1 MFEVDSPG
9 MHTTPTVDYDI
20 VLDGEV
26 WLELSDGREVK
37 LNTGDVV
44 VQHGAR
50 HAWRNKSD
58 RPATIAAILI
68 GANTASQTRR
78 ATDMEIGI
86 ALAPGMDTP
95 EHIRIAES
103 LGYKSAWCFCSPAIY
118 VDTFTI
124 LGLAATKTE
133 RIGLG
138 PAVMVPHLRHVADGA
153 IAIATLET
161 LAPGRVTA
169 VVGSGFSA
177 TALLNRKSVPWTHVE
192 AYVIAMR
199 ELLAGNEIDWDGT
212 RFGLLHTGKMGIQL
226 PISVPIWMAAH
237 GPKGFAAAGR
247 SADGIITNPT
257 HGDEPIPYA
266 GTFAIQ
272 FYGTVLDDG
281 EAGRLAT
288 CTCRRRTRRRARL
301 AHGPVRARRRH
312 RRRDRLLRRDRQ
324 DSGGTT
330 PTRTAPIPP
339 RRDDRTR
346 PTLRHRARRPA
357 RDDDRNAVRDA
368 RDTQGV
374 RVDRR
379 LAVRVLAI
387 RSRHSTRTRSLRRR
401 RRPLTTT
408 RASCQRPTASR
419 VNESDVR

>member
-1 MFEVDSPG
+1 
-9 MHTTPTVDYDI
+9 
-20 VLDGEV
+20 
-26 WLELSDGREVK
+26 
-37 LNTGDVV
+37 
-44 VQHGAR
+44 
-50 HAWRNKSD
+50 
-58 RPATIAAILI
+58 
-68 GANTASQTRR
+68 
-78 ATDMEIGI
+78 
-86 ALAPGMDTP
+86 MDTP

-226 PISVPIWMAAH
+226 PITVPIWMAAH

-281 EAGRLAT
+281 EPADSPRALAAAGPGAALALHMGPYGPLAGT
-288 CTCRRRTRRRARL
+288 DEEIGFSAEIAKVPDERRQL
-301 AHGPVRARRRH
+301 ELH
-312 RRRDRLLRRDRQ
+312 R
-324 DSGGTT
+324 
-330 PTRTAPIPP
+330 IPP

-357 RDDDRNAVRDA
+357 RHDDRNTVRDA
-368 RDTQGV
+368 RNTQTV
-374 RVDRR
+374 RVDSAPRC
-379 LAVRVLAI
+379 
-387 RSRHSTRTRSLRRR
+387 SCTRHSV
-401 RRPLTTT
+401 
-408 RASCQRPTASR
+408 PTFHTNSKP
-419 VNESDVR
+419 SPTSPTCSTDG